1 MHNLQNNL
9 NKKREG
15 GSKGRL
21 RERRERMVGG
31 RMTTKKNVG
40 KTKAHGNFE
49 SPGIQHHD
57 AEKPCHQGDNKK
69 YEREQVH
76 IILGHIV
83 ELCSEVGNGGKG
95 QP

>member
-9 NKKREG
+9 NKKEKEVQKEGWGREG
-15 GSKGRL
+15 RGWL
-21 RERRERMVGG
+21 EGG
-31 RMTTKKNVG
+31 WRQKNVG

-57 AEKPCHQGDNKK
+57 AEKPYHQGDNKK